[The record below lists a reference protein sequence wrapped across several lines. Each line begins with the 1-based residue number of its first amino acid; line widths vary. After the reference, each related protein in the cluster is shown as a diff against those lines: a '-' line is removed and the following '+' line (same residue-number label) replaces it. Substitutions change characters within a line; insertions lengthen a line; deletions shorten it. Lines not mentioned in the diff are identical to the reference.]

1 MHEMKHSTTHHI
13 ALLRGLNVGGKNL
26 IPMDELRELCQT
38 LGWSNLQ
45 TYIQSGNIICETDL
59 PDDKL
64 SQLIHQTIKE
74 KIGSEL
80 AVIITNQSE
89 LAQAVAENPFGQAY
103 DRSRIHL
110 VFTNDELHIEKL
122 NELLTQDFG
131 DEELR
136 GGSQCLYMY
145 LPREARKKKLNT
157 NFLEKQL
164 GMTATMRKLSVI
176 SRLSEM

>member
-1 MHEMKHSTTHHI
+1 MKKIT
-13 ALLRGLNVGGKNL
+13 LLRGVMPVGKNK
-26 IPMDELRELCQT
+26 IPKMSYLREILTEAGLSSVQT
-38 LGWSNLQ
+38 H
-45 TYIQSGNIICETDL
+45 IQSGNVICKTGL
-59 PDDKL
+59 SVKKL

-74 KIGSEL
+74 KIGAEL
-80 AVIITNQSE
+80 AIIVKYQME

>member
-1 MHEMKHSTTHHI
+1 MKKIT
-13 ALLRGLNVGGKNL
+13 LLRGVMPVGKNK
-26 IPMDELRELCQT
+26 IPKMAHLREILTEAGLSSVQT
-38 LGWSNLQ
+38 H
-45 TYIQSGNIICETDL
+45 IQSGNVICKTGL
-59 PDDKL
+59 SVKKL

-74 KIGSEL
+74 KIGAEL
-80 AVIITNQSE
+80 AIIVKYQME